1 MILNELFFFRNAS
14 DPSSQLDS
22 ITPDS
27 LETNIQNSTVPQDK
41 ADNSDTHKYYKFVDM
56 KLFYRNSDPHIYN
69 ELIVPD
75 SKNDLDEFIIE
86 NEIYAEPRS
95 ISMNFELINN
105 EKVAEYEHN
114 SEVFVDSLELYKNE
128 VSTGF

>member
-1 MILNELFFFRNAS
+1 
-14 DPSSQLDS
+14 
-22 ITPDS
+22 
-27 LETNIQNSTVPQDK
+27 
-41 ADNSDTHKYYKFVDM
+41 M

-128 VSTGF
+128 VSTGFWSSMIDY